1 VEENIKNMK
10 SACKNKKIS
19 NEQ

>member
-1 VEENIKNMK
+1 VEENLKNMK

-19 NEQ
+19 IEK